1 MSQFFEIIGGG
12 FVISSIII
20 VGGLSIATS
29 NRVFEISKHT
39 DDITWKLEEV
49 QEMLQEM
56 QKCLEENNSKIKDV

>member
-1 MSQFFEIIGGG
+1 MSKFFEIIGGG

-56 QKCLEENNSKIKDV
+56 QKCLDEKKM